1 MVLLGLEGAF
11 CGFRGRNV
19 RGFLFFSVKLCVG
32 VSLFFMSK
40 LLLFHHIYQDNM
52 PQTCGTAVNGLILAF
67 WAVFVGCWFH
77 KSFLLSAA

>member
-11 CGFRGRNV
+11 CGFRGRNLG
-19 RGFLFFSVKLCVG
+19 GF
-32 VSLFFMSK
+32 LFFMSK